1 MARAVRF
8 RTREQAGKI
17 EIFISVKHPMDTGL
31 AKDKKTKKTIPAHY
45 IQKLTIEHKGKLVAD
60 VDMGIGVSANP
71 QIGIRL
77 ESAKNGDTLK
87 VSWKDNKG
95 ESGSAVS
102 KVDL

>member
-8 RTREQAGKI
+8 RTRKQAGKV
-17 EIFISVKHPMDTGL
+17 EVFIGVKHPMHTGL

-45 IQKLTIEHKGKLVAD
+45 IQKLTIEHKGKIVAD
-60 VDMGIGVSANP
+60 VDMGIGVSTDP

-77 ESAKNGDTLK
+77 DNAKNGDALK
-87 VSWKDNKG
+87 VTWKDNKG

-102 KVDL
+102 KVDI